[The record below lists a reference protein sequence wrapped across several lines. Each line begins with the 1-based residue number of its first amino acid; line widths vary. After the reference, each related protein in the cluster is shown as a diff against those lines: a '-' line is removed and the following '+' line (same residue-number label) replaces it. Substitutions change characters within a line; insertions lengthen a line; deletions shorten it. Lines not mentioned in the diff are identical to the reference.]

1 LELNRA
7 WEAVDIQAG
16 TGVVIPKGSHKAVRV
31 LHRTER
37 DAREEPWLVVTLQHQ
52 GKPVSAGLREVYWRR
67 WEGHHIPE
75 FRVTIE
81 DWKENIAPSARK
93 TRP

>member
-1 LELNRA
+1 MSRMLRM
-7 WEAVDIQAG
+7 VPDRRSSRIQALAEFA
-16 TGVVIPKGSHKAVRV
+16 TH
-31 LHRTER
+31 
-37 DAREEPWLVVTLQHQ
+37 TLQHQ